1 MTSSK
6 FARIHNRILKQ
17 RKYQKRNN
25 LSINQFIRF
34 VNSNKLL
41 ENCYCDRG
49 MELAKQM
56 LKHNQNIKQVAYK
69 VDEIISD
76 ELYEIYLQN
85 HYEDSIFKN

>member
-1 MTSSK
+1 MTSAK
-6 FARIHNRILKQ
+6 IARIHNRLLNQ

-25 LSINQFIRF
+25 KPIKHFSRF
-34 VNSNKLL
+34 VNSNKFF
-41 ENCYCDRG
+41 ENCCCDRG
-49 MELAKQM
+49 MELARQM

-85 HYEDSIFKN
+85 HYEEIYI

>member
-17 RKYQKRNN
+17 RKYQNRNN
-25 LSINQFIRF
+25 NPIKHFIKF
-34 VNSNKLL
+34 VNSNKLF
-41 ENCYCDRG
+41 ENCCCDRG
-49 MELAKQM
+49 MELVKEM

-85 HYEDSIFKN
+85 HYEEIYI